1 MYQNNAILER
11 HKDRPSCEISA
22 TVCLDWDDSNQS
34 PRKPW
39 SIWIKNDQGE
49 IAVDLEP
56 GDAMVYKGCE
66 IEHWREPFHGIA
78 CAQVFYHYTDVNG
91 DKFNPWDGRPH
102 GGLPGGMKVKNV

>member
-1 MYQNNAILER
+1 MLIDNNNSSSTLFLIESTENLQEVC
-11 HKDRPSCEISA
+11 HKLKSH
-22 TVCLDWDDSNQS
+22 T
-34 PRKPW
+34 
-39 SIWIKNDQGE
+39 E

-102 GGLPGGMKVKNV
+102 GGLPRGMQVSK